1 MNKALNISKIP
12 LILAILLALLIST
25 KYSLAVSSDWVVNDK
40 SKVRLISAKT
50 SIDNSNNILVA
61 LEYQLEKDWKTYW
74 KSPGGG
80 GFPQKIIWNNSQNI
94 ENIEIDW
101 PTPKEFEILGLTSLG
116 YEEKV
121 IFPLE
126 IKLKDKNQI
135 ADININVN
143 YLVCKNICIPGNA
156 NLFLELQPG
165 KGNYTEF
172 FHEIEK
178 VRSSLPVQNINLT
191 PIYDFDTKVTKYLD
205 QIEIEIV
212 AKSDKEFFNSNVFL
226 HTPFG
231 LPVEKSTDSI
241 SFNLKKLNS
250 KFKFKSDQFSVNEFP
265 LEVIINDQNH
275 NFHFIK
281 TVTINDG
288 SLQITNSIYY
298 FIFISIVGGLILNL
312 MPCVFPVLSI
322 KFMSFLN
329 NPLENIR
336 LSFLYTAIG
345 IISSFVILALFF
357 LSLQQFGISIS
368 WGMQFQEPYFL
379 FIILFVLTIFSLNTL
394 GLFEIRLPTFLN
406 NSKIFNLG
414 EGFFS
419 KNFFNGF
426 FATLLATPCTAPFVG
441 SAITIA
447 FTQSSFILIAIF
459 VSMGFGMSLPYI
471 FVSIFPNSIN
481 FFPKSAKWTMY
492 VKYFLSALLIATIV
506 WVLNI
511 LSNFYNEY
519 FIIFFLIIVLVLISS
534 FRFNFF
540 KFSVLCFSIVF
551 LFTVPL
557 FELFEQDKDKQLY
570 DNWLNFKEVNISTM
584 IDQNEV
590 IFIDIT
596 AEWCATCQ
604 FNKINILDDEK
615 IKKIFKENNIK
626 LIRADW
632 TKPDRNIDAF
642 LKQFNKFGIP
652 FNAFFSQK
660 YPDGIIMSEILTEKE
675 IRLSIEKLI

>member
-1 MNKALNISKIP
+1 M
-12 LILAILLALLIST
+12 
-25 KYSLAVSSDWVVNDK
+25 
-40 SKVRLISAKT
+40 
-50 SIDNSNNILVA
+50 
-61 LEYQLEKDWKTYW
+61 
-74 KSPGGG
+74 GM
-80 GFPQKIIWNNSQNI
+80 
-94 ENIEIDW
+94 
-101 PTPKEFEILGLTSLG
+101 LT
-116 YEEKV
+116 E
-121 IFPLE
+121 
-126 IKLKDKNQI
+126 
-135 ADININVN
+135 ININVN

-265 LEVIINDQNH
+265 LEVIINDKNH

-281 TVTINDG
+281 TVSINDG

-298 FIFISIVGGLILNL
+298 FIFISIIGGLILNL

-329 NPLENIR
+329 NPSENIR

-426 FATLLATPCTAPFVG
+426 FATLLATP
-441 SAITIA
+441 
-447 FTQSSFILIAIF
+447 
-459 VSMGFGMSLPYI
+459 
-471 FVSIFPNSIN
+471 
-481 FFPKSAKWTMY
+481 
-492 VKYFLSALLIATIV
+492 
-506 WVLNI
+506 
-511 LSNFYNEY
+511 
-519 FIIFFLIIVLVLISS
+519 
-534 FRFNFF
+534 
-540 KFSVLCFSIVF
+540 
-551 LFTVPL
+551 
-557 FELFEQDKDKQLY
+557 
-570 DNWLNFKEVNISTM
+570 
-584 IDQNEV
+584 
-590 IFIDIT
+590 
-596 AEWCATCQ
+596 
-604 FNKINILDDEK
+604 
-615 IKKIFKENNIK
+615 
-626 LIRADW
+626 
-632 TKPDRNIDAF
+632 
-642 LKQFNKFGIP
+642 
-652 FNAFFSQK
+652 
-660 YPDGIIMSEILTEKE
+660 
-675 IRLSIEKLI
+675 